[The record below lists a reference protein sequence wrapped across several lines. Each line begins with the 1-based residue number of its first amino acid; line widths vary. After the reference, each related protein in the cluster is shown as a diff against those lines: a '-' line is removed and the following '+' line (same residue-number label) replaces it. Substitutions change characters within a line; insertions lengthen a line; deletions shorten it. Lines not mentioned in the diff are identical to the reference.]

1 MFDGSV
7 IDACAFH
14 EWPSSAVLEP
24 YMTSGWAAAIRRDGD
39 RAGRLPVTAVRMYD
53 SPLGRKRTS
62 ARPAA
67 GVAGSD
73 PQLLIDQLFGDGRR
87 ERVVLGYDDGIYATS
102 FMLPYYSRSIVS
114 AANDWTIEHWLER
127 DDRLYG
133 QVLVTSSM
141 PEEAAAEI
149 RRAGSHPKMVAVAL
163 GTNGL
168 GRPFGFPA
176 YFPIYE
182 AAAELDL
189 PLVLQWGSEGSADL
203 AATPTPMS
211 PPATYG
217 EYEALAAIP
226 MMHHSMSMIM
236 SGVFDRWPNLQVLL
250 VGGGACWIPTCMWR
264 CDYQFQLSPGVEAP
278 WMQGMPSSYLVE
290 HFKVGTYSLESPPDV
305 RQLHAVLN
313 VIPNIENMLMYTSCY
328 PNSDSEEPNDIAAR
342 VPEQWHARVFH
353 DNAMA
358 FYRWPDRPPRD
369 RKAPAVTQA
378 DLRDRTTPRR
388 RSTTKQEVH
397 P

>member
-1 MFDGSV
+1 MTPGW
-7 IDACAFH
+7 A
-14 EWPSSAVLEP
+14 SAV
-24 YMTSGWAAAIRRDGD
+24 RRDGD
-39 RAGRLPVTAVRMYD
+39 RAGRLPVLAARMYD
-53 SPLGRKRTS
+53 SPLGRKR
-62 ARPAA
+62 AA
-67 GVAGSD
+67 ATPPGGPAGSD
-73 PQLLIDQLFGDGRR
+73 PQLLIEQLLGEGAR
-87 ERVVLGYDDGIYATS
+87 ERVVLGFDDGLYATS
-102 FMLPYYSRSIVS
+102 FMLPYHSRSVVS
-114 AANDWTIEHWLER
+114 AANDWTIEKWLER

-133 QVLVTSSM
+133 QVLVTSAM

-149 RRAGSHPKMVAVAL
+149 RRVGGHPKMVAVAL

-189 PLVLQWGSEGSADL
+189 PLVIQWGSEGSGDL
-203 AATPTPMS
+203 AAPPTPMV
-211 PPATYG
+211 PAATYA

-278 WMQGMPSSYLVE
+278 WMQGLPSSYLVE

-305 RQLHAVLN
+305 RQLHAVLS
-313 VIPNIENMLMYTSCY
+313 VVPNIENMLVYTSCY
-328 PNSDSEEPNDIAAR
+328 PNIDAEEPAETAPRIPA
-342 VPEQWHARVFH
+342 EWGSRVFH
-353 DNAMA
+353 DNAMD
-358 FYRWPDRPPRD
+358 FYRWPDRTPRAK
-369 RKAPAVTQA
+369 RAPVVTQA
-378 DLRDRTTPRR
+378 DLRDRNIPPRR
-388 RSTTKQEVH
+388 SADKQEV
-397 P
+397 PA